1 MDLQSLSNLGRE
13 RMNFHAVLSKHVRN
27 ATRISPDKFDDDFL
41 KEDRS
46 CSISHGSIRMQKLEI
61 IRFVKLNVVDVILE

>member
-13 RMNFHAVLSKHVRN
+13 RMNFHAVLSKRVRN
-27 ATRISPDKFDDDFL
+27 ATRISPDNFDDDFL

-46 CSISHGSIRMQKLEI
+46 CSISHGSIRMQKLVI
-61 IRFVKLNVVDVILE
+61 ICFVKVNVVDIILE